1 MLMKGVGKYL
11 PPISSCKSNQQ
22 IDEAKPEKKISIELQ
37 KGVVGRENTAEG
49 HVINRCFVHR

>member
-37 KGVVGRENTAEG
+37 KGVCRTRKHSRGACN
-49 HVINRCFVHR
+49 